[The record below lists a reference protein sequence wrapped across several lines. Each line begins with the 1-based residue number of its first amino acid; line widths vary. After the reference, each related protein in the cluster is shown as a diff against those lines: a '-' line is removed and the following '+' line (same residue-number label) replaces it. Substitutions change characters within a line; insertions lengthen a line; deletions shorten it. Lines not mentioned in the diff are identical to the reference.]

1 MKDYNYVFKNIAKIT
16 DVEDAF
22 LKITAAIETKNP
34 DYIRE
39 IINDNDI
46 KKLNDSNVNY
56 LLSTLKV

>member
-1 MKDYNYVFKNIAKIT
+1 MLFKNIRKIT
-16 DVEDAF
+16 AVEDAV

-39 IINDNDI
+39 VINDDDI

-56 LLSTLKV
+56 LLSTLKM